1 MTLDTTEVLTITE
14 SALEPGV
21 PLGALAGRI
30 AGVAESRNLIVIVSA
45 SRGEQ
50 AAMDRRAAGLGLSG
64 DAFTRAN
71 LVTLPARENAQRLS
85 GLLTMIGV
93 ESSLLEPAVF
103 TPITRGSPLESEPRL
118 LHAKR
123 YEQAV
128 REARVLVLAGGVGR
142 TPDGHLTSLG
152 SGGATLSGLFVAQR
166 LGLPLTLVIGG
177 NSGAGEDTLPKRA
190 LLFARRHGV
199 EYRTVTQDEIT
210 QTHEP
215 EMTGV

>member
-1 MTLDTTEVLTITE
+1 MTLDTTDVLTITE
-14 SALEPGV
+14 SALSPGA

-30 AGVAESRNLIVIVSA
+30 ADVAESRNLIVVVA
-45 SRGEQ
+45 AGGGEQ
-50 AAMDRRAAGLGLSG
+50 AAMERRAARLGLSG

-93 ESSLLEPAVF
+93 DSSLLDPGLF
-103 TPITRGSPLESEPRL
+103 TPITRGSPLEAEPRL
-118 LHAKR
+118 LHARR

-142 TPDGHLTSLG
+142 TPEGHPTSLG

-166 LGLPLTLVIGG
+166 LGLPVGLVVGG
-177 NSGAGEDTLPKRA
+177 HGAGGFTPPKRA

-199 EYRTVTQDEIT
+199 DYRTVTPDGLVPAYQ
-210 QTHEP
+210 P
-215 EMTGV
+215 AMTGV